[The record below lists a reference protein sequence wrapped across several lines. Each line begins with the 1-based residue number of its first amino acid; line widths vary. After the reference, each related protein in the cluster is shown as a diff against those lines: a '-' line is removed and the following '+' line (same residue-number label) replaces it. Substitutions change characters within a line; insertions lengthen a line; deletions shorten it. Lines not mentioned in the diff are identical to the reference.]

1 MAILLKY
8 NGLGGKLKFS
18 GASTG
23 GFKARYVASSIVTD
37 GLVLNLDAGN
47 PASYPG
53 SGTTWNDLSG
63 NGNTGTLTNGPTF
76 NSSNGG
82 TIVFDGTN
90 DYVSITNPSTIR
102 NQNFTV
108 SVWINPDTQNAT
120 IISIIDFD
128 HAGTPNQGWVMQSE
142 EATGNRYYYFAWHDG
157 STFQP
162 VGSYGIGRGIQITT
176 SVWQNLTY
184 SKNGATLIAYK
195 NGSQIYTATAG
206 NGNVN
211 YAANK
216 NLHVA
221 GCVSS
226 LTRNFKGSYPN
237 TLIYNRALSA
247 AEVLQNYN
255 VQKSRFGL

>member
-1 MAILLKY
+1 MAVLLKY
-8 NGLGGKLKFS
+8 NGLGGKLRFS

-23 GFKARYVASSIVTD
+23 GFKARYVASTIVTD
-37 GLVLNLDAGN
+37 GLVLNLDASN
-47 PASYPG
+47 PSSYPG
-53 SGTTWNDLSG
+53 SGTNWNDLSG
-63 NGNTGTLTNGPTF
+63 NGNAGTLTNGPTF

-108 SVWINPDTQNAT
+108 SVWINPEVQNAA
-120 IISIIDFD
+120 IISIMDFD
-128 HAGTPNQGWVMQSE
+128 HANTPNQGWVMQSE
-142 EATGNRYYYFAWHDG
+142 DALTNKYFYFAWHDG

-162 VGSYGIGRGIQITT
+162 VGSYGTGKGIQITT

-184 SKNGATLIAYK
+184 SKNGTTLIAYK

-206 NGNVN
+206 NGNVFYQN
-211 YAANK
+211 NR
-216 NLHVA
+216 NIIIA
-221 GCVSS
+221 GSA
-226 LTRNFKGSYPN
+226 LATRNFKGSYPN

-247 AEVLQNYN
+247 GEVLQNYN
-255 VQKSRFGL
+255 AQKSKFGL